1 MLKSELLICGTLLF
15 SAVVAHAA
23 SAVNTVPP
31 VINVTIKNAG
41 AEQIKSTPTG
51 ANDSSTQLKSSP
63 TPAPFIF
70 KNGSNVFKV
79 TSPYLNSASATFTYT
94 AGNKKCAFSTSVT
107 VMPRPWWAPPG
118 SDTPGQATWSKT
130 ATSTGLSPAT
140 CHATITGMNFQDYS
154 YSVEFTMK

>member
-70 KNGSNVFKV
+70 KKIGRAHV
-79 TSPYLNSASATFTYT
+79 
-94 AGNKKCAFSTSVT
+94 
-107 VMPRPWWAPPG
+107 
-118 SDTPGQATWSKT
+118 
-130 ATSTGLSPAT
+130 
-140 CHATITGMNFQDYS
+140 
-154 YSVEFTMK
+154 

>member
-51 ANDSSTQLKSSP
+51 ANDSST
-63 TPAPFIF
+63 
-70 KNGSNVFKV
+70 
-79 TSPYLNSASATFTYT
+79 
-94 AGNKKCAFSTSVT
+94 
-107 VMPRPWWAPPG
+107 
-118 SDTPGQATWSKT
+118 
-130 ATSTGLSPAT
+130 
-140 CHATITGMNFQDYS
+140 
-154 YSVEFTMK
+154 